1 VTFQVSAERNV
12 GDVPWGS
19 FDQSLV
25 GTRVRLNI
33 SPDLQLNSFV
43 QYNNISHSI
52 GTNTRLRW
60 NFRPEGDLF
69 VIDNNNVNRVGDRW
83 RREADG
89 LIVKLQYM
97 FRR

>member
-1 VTFQVSAERNV
+1 M
-12 GDVPWGS
+12 
-19 FDQSLV
+19 
-25 GTRVRLNI
+25 NI
-33 SPDLQLNSFV
+33 SPDLQLNSFI
-43 QYNNISHSI
+43 QYDNISNSI

-69 VIDNNNVNRVGDRW
+69 VIYNNNVNRIGDRW